1 MVERLGSLDAVFLA
15 IENDTSPM
23 NIGSVAIFEG
33 PAPAFSSVEA
43 FVAAKLAR
51 VERCRQRVRQSSR
64 SVFRPVWIDDV
75 NFDLADHVHHVVLPG
90 DRPRALEEFVEQVM
104 VQPLDRRRALWEM
117 FVVENVGDN
126 RWAVVSKM
134 HHCVVDGIAGTD
146 LLSLMLEDAPD
157 AETPTPQGWRPTAEP
172 SGFEVA
178 RFGVAAMLESLRA
191 HARHFVMML
200 LQPVRTWRRIRDIA
214 TGAKGLW
221 FQPRR
226 LGSPLTGPIG
236 ARRRW
241 IHTQMSLADVATIR
255 HALGGTVNDVV
266 LAAVA
271 QGFRELLSARGA
283 PCAGRDVMALV
294 PISTRTASERGLV
307 DNRVAVAH
315 ALLPVGIA
323 DAAETLA
330 AIRTHLADLK
340 GSHQTDASTL
350 LLHTGDVVPHALA
363 SMVARAVVRA
373 QQNLETVATNVPGP
387 RRPMYL
393 CGRRM
398 LEGYPFAPL
407 AGRIR
412 VAVAVWSYCGS
423 LFIGVTGDRE
433 ATSDLDVFVAGIDQG
448 FRRLLVAAGEA
459 AGVE

>member
-15 IENDTSPM
+15 IENETSPM

-33 PAPAFSSVEA
+33 PVPPFSAVEA
-43 FVAAKLAR
+43 FVAAKVAQ
-51 VERCRQRVRQSSR
+51 VPRCRQRVRESSR
-64 SVFRPVWIDDV
+64 GVFRPVWIDDV
-75 NFDLADHVHHVVLPG
+75 NFHLADHVHHVVLPTG
-90 DRPRALEEFVEQVM
+90 HSRALEEFVEQVM

-117 FVVENVGDN
+117 FVVDNVGDN

-146 LLSLMLEDAPD
+146 LLSLMLDDAPD
-157 AETPTPQGWRPTAEP
+157 SEPLIPEEWTPTPEP

-191 HARHFVMML
+191 HVHHFVGML
-200 LQPVRTWRRIRDIA
+200 LQPVRTWGRIRDIA

-226 LGSPLTGPIG
+226 LDSPLTGPIG

-241 IHTQMSLADVATIR
+241 VHTQMSLEDVATIR
-255 HALGGTVNDVV
+255 HAVGGTVNDVV
-266 LAAVA
+266 LAVVA
-271 QGFRELLSARGA
+271 QGFRELLSARGEQLE
-283 PCAGRDVMALV
+283 GRDVMALV
-294 PISTRTASERGLV
+294 PISMRTTSERGLF

-323 DAAETLA
+323 DAAETLV

-340 GSHQTDASTL
+340 VSHQTDASTL

-363 SMVARAVVRA
+363 SVVARAVVRA

-387 RRPMYL
+387 RLPMYL

-407 AGRIR
+407 AGHIR
-412 VAVAVWSYCGS
+412 VAVAIWSYCGT

-433 ATSDLDVFVAGIDQG
+433 TTSDLDAFVAGIDEG
-448 FRRLLVAAGEA
+448 FRRLLVAAVEA
-459 AGVE
+459 PRVE

>member
-1 MVERLGSLDAVFLA
+1 
-15 IENDTSPM
+15 
-23 NIGSVAIFEG
+23 
-33 PAPAFSSVEA
+33 
-43 FVAAKLAR
+43 
-51 VERCRQRVRQSSR
+51 
-64 SVFRPVWIDDV
+64 
-75 NFDLADHVHHVVLPG
+75 
-90 DRPRALEEFVEQVM
+90 
-104 VQPLDRRRALWEM
+104 
-117 FVVENVGDN
+117 
-126 RWAVVSKM
+126 M
-134 HHCVVDGIAGTD
+134 HHSVVDGIAGTD
-146 LLSLMLEDAPD
+146 LLSLMLDDAPD
-157 AETPTPQGWRPTAEP
+157 AEPGTPGEWMPTPEP

-191 HARHFVMML
+191 HARHFVAML

-226 LGSPLTGPIG
+226 PVSPLTGPIG

-241 IHTQMSLADVATIR
+241 IHTQMSLDDVATIR
-255 HALGGTVNDVV
+255 HAIGGTVNDVV

-283 PCAGRDVMALV
+283 PCEGRDVMALV
-294 PISTRTASERGLV
+294 PMSMRTASERGLL

-323 DAAETLA
+323 DPAGTLA
-330 AIRTHLADLK
+330 AVCAHLAELK
-340 GSHQTDASTL
+340 VSHQTDASTL

-363 SMVARAVVRA
+363 SAVARGVVRA
-373 QQNLETVATNVPGP
+373 QQNLETIATNVPGP
-387 RRPMYL
+387 RQPMYL

-412 VAVAVWSYCGS
+412 IAVAIWSYCGT

-433 ATSDLDVFVAGIDQG
+433 TTGDLDMFVAGIDAG
-448 FRRLLVAAGEA
+448 FRRLVVASVEA
-459 AGVE
+459 SGVE